1 MRLAQPDRRSCG
13 AASLVVARR
22 GVDPAYA
29 ARVADQE
36 SFAAEVLRV
45 HRRITSLVDGAR
57 RPQLPWLR
65 VAGTP
70 PWATARELRRITGVP
85 YAVRPARRGPGLW
98 HQVSEATEQR
108 PVAVYV
114 GDRWMPR
121 HVVLAVGRVQDAV
134 QDAAQDAMWTYEP
147 AAGLVTAVSRARWV
161 DGPLRLGG
169 WRRPWLVVAPR

>member
-36 SFAAEVLRV
+36 SFAAEVLRM
-45 HRRITSLVDGAR
+45 HRRITSFTDSAG
-57 RPQLPWLR
+57 RPQPPWLR
-65 VAGTP
+65 VVGTP
-70 PWATARELRRITGVP
+70 PWATARELCLITGTP
-85 YAVRPARRGPGLW
+85 YAVRRARRGAGVW
-98 HQVSEATEQR
+98 EQVSSAGEQR

-121 HVVLAVGRVQDAV
+121 HVVLVVGPVTGR
-134 QDAAQDAMWTYEP
+134 AAR
-147 AAGLVTAVSRARWV
+147 AA
-161 DGPLRLGG
+161 
-169 WRRPWLVVAPR
+169 